1 MSIDSN
7 TCFLPF
13 ILQIT
18 TCIQRVKELASNSIE
33 TTLGLPNA
41 CRNHKKFLDL
51 VPLTLLLGPWEL
63 FVLVSGLGLNI
74 NRFFIVFNLT
84 PLHS

>member
-1 MSIDSN
+1 M
-7 TCFLPF
+7 L
-13 ILQIT
+13 ILTPAFYHLYSIT
-18 TCIQRVKELASNSIE
+18 TPIQRVERLASNSIE

-51 VPLTLLLGPWEL
+51 VPLTLFLGPGEL

-84 PLHS
+84 PLRS